1 LNSFFSTF
9 RTQNILSLLINNE
22 DITLTA
28 ALTRDNLGAFDA
40 LYHKYH
46 NAVFANIFKLVKQQE
61 AAEDLLQDV
70 FVALWENRKKIDSNK
85 SVGGWLFV
93 VSHNKA
99 IKFLNKAVREKI
111 HALEDAALTIAET
124 SDNEFGNLEYQSYLI
139 NKAIDNLPPK
149 KREVFTLCKLE
160 GKTYEEA
167 ARAAGISPHTV
178 KEYVSAA
185 SKFVKAYSLQ
195 HYALNTPIS
204 LSVLITLL
212 NHL

>member
-1 LNSFFSTF
+1 LFFSTF
-9 RTQNILSLLINNE
+9 GSQIFLSLLINHE

-28 ALTRDNLGAFDA
+28 ALTRDNLEAFDG

-46 NAVFANIFKLVKQQE
+46 NAVFANIYKLVKQQE

-70 FVALWENRKKIDSNK
+70 FVALWENRKKIDGNK

-111 HALEDAALTIAET
+111 LSLEDAALTIEEASNSEF
-124 SDNEFGNLEYQSYLI
+124 SDLEYQSYLI
-139 NKAIDNLPPK
+139 NKAIDNLSPK
-149 KREVFTLCKLE
+149 KRQVFTLCKLE

-185 SKFVKAYSLQ
+185 SKFVKEYALQ

-204 LSVLITLL
+204 LSVLIILL
-212 NHL
+212 NQL